1 MKFVFLGPP
10 GAGKGTQATRMAE
23 QFDLEHASTGDIF
36 RAAVAEESE
45 LGQTVQSYLDGGKLV
60 PDELTSRVVEEMV
73 LERHDDFILDGF
85 PRTVRQAELL
95 DEMLDERDEDLDGVL
110 YFELSEE
117 DAIERLTGRL
127 VCSGCGKNYHRTF
140 MPPEKEG
147 VCDECGGELHSRSD
161 SSEEIVRKRLEEY
174 DRKTRPLVPYYE
186 ERGLLETVDAS
197 ADPDTVS
204 QLTRETIKKLG

>member
-1 MKFVFLGPP
+1 
-10 GAGKGTQATRMAE
+10 MAE
-23 QFDLEHASTGDIF
+23 EFDLEHASTGDIF

-85 PRTVRQAELL
+85 PRTIPQAELL
-95 DEMLDERDEDLDGVL
+95 DQMLDKRDENLDGVL

-117 DAIERLTGRL
+117 DAVERLTGRL
-127 VCSGCGKNYHRTF
+127 VCSECGKNYHRSF
-140 MPPEKEG
+140 MPPEQEG
-147 VCDECGGELHSRSD
+147 ICDECGGELHTRSD

-174 DRKTRPLVPYYE
+174 DQKTRPLVPYYE
-186 ERGLLETVDAS
+186 EQGLLETIDAS
-197 ADPDTVS
+197 AAPNTVS
-204 QLTRETIKKLG
+204 QLTRDTIQELG